1 MLRPRHHKHKK
12 REGGQALPLFA
23 LMVFVILGF
32 CAMSID
38 VGRYVWARTSMQAGV
53 DAAALA
59 AAGEMPDWA
68 GAQTKAAEYWTDNS
82 GFIQSQGTNVS
93 FAVTQVPGNKR
104 IRVEGNADVSTW
116 FARFFGVD
124 KWHVSASG
132 DAESQVLDIAVVLD
146 VSGSMCYDA
155 PGVTHTESSEST
167 LMSPGNYSP
176 ASNRPVIVDGSW
188 TGVSDVTPNP
198 IPSGGGATITIKLN
212 TVSGFA
218 VGDRIAIHTGLNG
231 TGSYEIFKIR
241 TSGINTTNKTLY
253 LDRAQ
258 TNNWTNTAT
267 TNLSHPIGAEIWRN
281 RTGCSSAARNTT
293 PGNYQLYPFDGT
305 VDNAQYFTTL
315 FNSSYDKIGLATY
328 STTASTVTSLSS
340 NLSGVSS
347 TIGGL
352 AAPSGS
358 TNIAHGIATGKK
370 ILDGTGKRANA
381 VRVLVLL
388 TDGIPNYYCTNSS
401 AYTSSSSCSTGSS
414 ATSPTSCSPATTA
427 MTHAWAQATAAK
439 NADITV
445 YVIGLGDGVLD
456 CVLQQIA
463 DNGGGL
469 YYKAPTP
476 AELDEAFDAIAA
488 QTHIA
493 LVK

>member
-1 MLRPRHHKHKK
+1 MHRPRLHMHTKQ
-12 REGGQALPLFA
+12 EGGQALPLFA

-82 GFIQSQGTNVS
+82 GFIQSQGTNVT

-116 FARFFGVD
+116 FARFFGVNQ
-124 KWHVSASG
+124 WHVSASG
-132 DAESQVLDIAVVLD
+132 DAESQVLDIAMVLD
-146 VSGSMCYDA
+146 VSGSMCYDP

-176 ASNRPVIVDGSW
+176 ASNRPVIVDGNW

-198 IPSGGGATITIKLN
+198 IAAGGGGTITIKLN
-212 TVSGFA
+212 TVSGFST
-218 VGDRIAIHTGLNG
+218 GERIAIHTALNG
-231 TGSYEIFKIR
+231 TGTYEIFSINS
-241 TSGINTTNKTLY
+241 SGINTTNKTLT
-253 LDRAQ
+253 LSRSQ
-258 TNNWTNTAT
+258 TNNWTSTAT
-267 TNLSHPIGAEIWRN
+267 SRIAHPIGAEIWRN

-305 VDNAQYFTTL
+305 IDNAQYFTTL

-328 STTASTVTSLSS
+328 STTASTITGLSS
-340 NLSGVSS
+340 SLSGVSS

-352 AAPSGS
+352 AAPNGS

-427 MTHAWAQATAAK
+427 MTHAWNQATAAK

-476 AELDEAFDAIAA
+476 AQLDEAFDAIAE